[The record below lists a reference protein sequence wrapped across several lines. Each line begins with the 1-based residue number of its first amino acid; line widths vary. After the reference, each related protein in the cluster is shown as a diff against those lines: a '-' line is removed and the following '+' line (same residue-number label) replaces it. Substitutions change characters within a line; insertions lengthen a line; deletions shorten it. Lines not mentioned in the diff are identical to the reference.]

1 MRYPVGTRVWVW
13 LSSNFTDVDDA
24 DGYSILPGVLVDGG
38 KFETVGRSAFTGD
51 VVTLR
56 WPVSNI
62 DITAALI
69 PGPTDDHR
77 PLARQLERYAR
88 YATPT
93 HPAKDTAK

>member
-1 MRYPVGTRVWVW
+1 MRYPVGTRVWVRLLGATW
-13 LSSNFTDVDDA
+13 L
-24 DGYSILPGVLVDGG
+24 GYIHKPSTKRDFHEVRFNGPDIFAPFY
-38 KFETVGRSAFTGD
+38 KA
-51 VVTLR
+51 
-56 WPVSNI
+56 